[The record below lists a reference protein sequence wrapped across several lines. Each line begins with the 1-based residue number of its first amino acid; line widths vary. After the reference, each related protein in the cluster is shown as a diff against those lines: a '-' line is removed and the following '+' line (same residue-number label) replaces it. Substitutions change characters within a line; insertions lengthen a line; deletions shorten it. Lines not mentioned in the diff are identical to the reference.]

1 MGFSIMA
8 GISVLEFGII
18 FVLRYFANREA
29 ELDRR
34 EEEERLAAAAAQYEE
49 DRDVPSVDEAP
60 PRLSLKDI
68 DQSVL
73 EVK

>member
-1 MGFSIMA
+1 MA

-34 EEEERLAAAAAQYEE
+34 EEEKRLAAATSAQDEE
-49 DRDVPSVDEAP
+49 DVPSLGESP
-60 PRLSLKDI
+60 SRLSLKGVN
-68 DQSVL
+68 QSVL

>member
-8 GISVLEFGII
+8 GISVLEFAMI
-18 FVLRYFANREA
+18 FVLRYFAKREA

-34 EEEERLAAAAAQYEE
+34 EEEENRARELEKDGVSE
-49 DRDVPSVDEAP
+49 P
-60 PRLSLKDI
+60 PRLDLKDI
-68 DQSVL
+68 GEDVK